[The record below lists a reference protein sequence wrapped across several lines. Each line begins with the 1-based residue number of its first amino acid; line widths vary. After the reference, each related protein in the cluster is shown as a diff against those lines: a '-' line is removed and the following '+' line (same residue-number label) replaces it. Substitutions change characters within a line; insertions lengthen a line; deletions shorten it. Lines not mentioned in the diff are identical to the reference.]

1 MPRGELPAT
10 PLVVAWNDSVID
22 PSRAPE
28 GKHLKKFVVLGV
40 PYEIKGDATGHVR
53 ERDWDAAKG
62 AYADYPIDGIT
73 ADYVPDLK
81 EKLLKREAHS
91 PLDLERKLSSAV
103 HGTICH
109 GAMLPYQTGSMRP
122 IPEMG
127 DYRSPVENVYLCGSG
142 SHPGPGVSMAP
153 GRNAAETIF
162 SDLGLD
168 FGATVATGA
177 TRS

>member
-1 MPRGELPAT
+1 
-10 PLVVAWNDSVID
+10 
-22 PSRAPE
+22 
-28 GKHLKKFVVLGV
+28 
-40 PYEIKGDATGHVR
+40 
-53 ERDWDAAKG
+53 
-62 AYADYPIDGIT
+62 
-73 ADYVPDLK
+73 
-81 EKLLKREAHS
+81 
-91 PLDLERKLSSAV
+91 V

-109 GAMLPYQTGSMRP
+109 IAMLPYQTGSMRP

-168 FGATVATGA
+168 FGETVATGA
-177 TRS
+177 ARS

>member
-1 MPRGELPAT
+1 
-10 PLVVAWNDSVID
+10 
-22 PSRAPE
+22 
-28 GKHLKKFVVLGV
+28 VLGV
-40 PYEIKGDATGHVR
+40 PYRIRGDATGR
-53 ERDWDAAKG
+53 IQERDWDGAKEK
-62 AYADYPIDGIT
+62 YADYLVDRIT
-73 ADYVPDLK
+73 ADYLPGLQ
-81 EKLLKREAHS
+81 EKLLKREVHS

-153 GRNAAETIF
+153 GRNAAEVIC

-168 FGATVATGA
+168 FAEKVVGRATG
-177 TRS
+177 S

>member
-1 MPRGELPAT
+1 
-10 PLVVAWNDSVID
+10 
-22 PSRAPE
+22 
-28 GKHLKKFVVLGV
+28 
-40 PYEIKGDATGHVR
+40 
-53 ERDWDAAKG
+53 
-62 AYADYPIDGIT
+62 
-73 ADYVPDLK
+73 
-81 EKLLKREAHS
+81 